1 MLKGIYL
8 TVMMGPVVAVPVPKS
23 VADSL
28 TAVQVTNASGSR
40 SGFQL
45 TFTLAK
51 NSPLT
56 TTLIPAGF
64 FDPLIRVIIIVT
76 VGGLPNVIMDGVIT
90 QQQVTTSNEAGQ
102 STLTVTGEDV
112 SRMMDLIDFTG
123 IPYPMPPEARVAL
136 MIAKYAVFGII
147 PAVIPSVLL
156 DVPIPV
162 QEIPHHQ
169 GTDFAYIN
177 QLADDVG
184 YVFYVEPGPA
194 PGVNVAYWGPEVKVG
209 VPQPA
214 LNVNMDAQTNVESLN
229 FTFDGM
235 SKTLYILYIQNLLTK
250 VPIPI
255 PIPDITPLNP
265 PLGARP
271 PVPHRVKFIP
281 DKDLFDDRD
290 NGSNDSPAKLSP
302 VRAALI
308 GLAKASKS
316 ADSVSASG
324 SLNVLRYGR
333 VLKARSLVGVRGA
346 GLAYDGLYYVKSVTH
361 DIKHG
366 EYKQSFTL
374 TRNALISTAPTVPV

>member
-8 TVMMGPVVAVPVPKS
+8 TLMMGPVVAVPVPKS

-28 TAVQVTNASGSR
+28 TAVQVTAASGSR

-76 VGGLPNVIMDGVIT
+76 VGGLPDVIMDGVIT
-90 QQQVTTSNEAGQ
+90 QQQVTTSNDAGQ

-123 IPYPMPPEARVAL
+123 IPFPMPAEARVAL

-162 QEIPHHQ
+162 KEIPHHQ
-169 GTDFAYIN
+169 GTDYAYIN

-214 LNVNMDAQTNVESLN
+214 LNINMDAQTNVEALN

-271 PVPHRVKFIP
+271 PVPHQVKFIP
-281 DKDLFDDRD
+281 DKDDDRD
-290 NGSNDSPAKLSP
+290 NDSPAKYSP
-302 VRAALI
+302 IQAALI

-316 ADSVSASG
+316 A
-324 SLNVLRYGR
+324 
-333 VLKARSLVGVRGA
+333 
-346 GLAYDGLYYVKSVTH
+346 
-361 DIKHG
+361 
-366 EYKQSFTL
+366 
-374 TRNALISTAPTVPV
+374 

>member
-1 MLKGIYL
+1 MLKGIHL
-8 TVMMGPVVAVPVPKS
+8 TLMMGPVVAVPVPKS
-23 VADSL
+23 VADAL
-28 TAVQVTNASGSR
+28 TGVQVTTASGSR

-45 TFTLAK
+45 TLTLAK

-90 QQQVTTSNEAGQ
+90 QQQVAASSEPGQ
-102 STLTVTGEDV
+102 MSLTVTGEDV
-112 SRMMDLIDFTG
+112 SRAMDLIDFTG
-123 IPYPMPPEARVAL
+123 VPFPMPAEARVAL

-156 DVPIPV
+156 DVPIPI
-162 QEIPHHQ
+162 ERIPKQQ

-177 QLADDVG
+177 QLADEVG

-194 PGVNVAYWGPEVKVG
+194 PGVNVAYWGPEVKLG

-214 LNVNMDAQTNVESLN
+214 LTINMDAQTNVESLN
-229 FTFDGM
+229 FTLNGM

-250 VPIPI
+250 APIPI

-271 PVPHRVKFIP
+271 PIPHQVKFITNEP
-281 DKDLFDDRD
+281 DED
-290 NGSNDSPAKLSP
+290 GTAKYTP
-302 VRAALI
+302 VQAALI
-308 GLAKASKS
+308 GVAKAAKS
-316 ADSVSASG
+316 ADAVSASG

-333 VLKARSLVGVRGA
+333 VLKARGLVGVRGA

-361 DIKHG
+361 DIKKG

-374 TRNALISTAPTVPV
+374 TRNALISTTPVMPV